1 MSRFDRRLKGVGLR
15 PGDSTCKINS
25 RSSNRILNNANSS
38 NVNSSNVNSS
48 NVNTFSEEENALI
61 QKNIQLEEVARTAST
76 TEMRLI
82 TRHEIR
88 LNNLEA
94 TALTNYDLSMLTNNK
109 LQEGVN
115 DNNLR
120 LLEGKFNSKLNS
132 VEKICE
138 DMVKTS
144 MNSLYEKI
152 TNLEQEVQTLKNKNT
167 ELLEVLEEKNE
178 DLENTN
184 KVELQVTDKETT
196 IENENFVENT
206 DDLSEDIKKVVAEEI
221 NNSLMNV

>member
-1 MSRFDRRLKGVGLR
+1 MSRFDRRLKGAGLK

-25 RSSNRILNNANSS
+25 RSSNRVLNNVNAS
-38 NVNSSNVNSS
+38 NVNTSNVNKY
-48 NVNTFSEEENALI
+48 NVNTFSEQENALI
-61 QKNIQLEEVARTAST
+61 QKNMQLEEVARTAST

-94 TALTNYDLSMLTNNK
+94 TTLTNCDLSMLSNNK

-120 LLEGKFNSKLNS
+120 LLEGKFNSKLS
-132 VEKICE
+132 SIEKICE
-138 DMVKTS
+138 DMIKTT
-144 MNSLYEKI
+144 MNTLHEKI
-152 TNLEQEVQTLKNKNT
+152 RNLEQEVQTLKNKNT

-184 KVELQVTDKETT
+184 KVELQVTDKEIT

-221 NNSLMNV
+221 NNTLMNV